1 MSFTNFNIDKIAEEF
16 TSDAWEAFNEEDLN
30 TYSDLEIFKE
40 EWIDTKTIN
49 TNECKEYCEDLG
61 YDIFECHPV
70 FGRPKNWSQAG
81 HNAIY
86 DALAESDK
94 TVKWEEL
101 IDGNKRFEY
110 FPKYLN

>member
-1 MSFTNFNIDKIAEEF
+1 MHNSNYKIDEIAQEF
-16 TSDAWEAFNEEDLN
+16 SDDAWYAFHQGEINESNDLD
-30 TYSDLEIFKE
+30 TFKT

-81 HNAIY
+81 YNAIY

-94 TVKWEEL
+94 TIKWEEL
-101 IDGNKRFEY
+101 IDENKRFEY
-110 FPKYLN
+110 NG